1 MIFRLEFYTMI
12 VWLASYPRSG
22 NTLARQMLKQV
33 FCHESYSQYNDRKDI
48 GSRPDVAS
56 NVGHRSYEKPWLE
69 FLAAA
74 KAAPDLHIIKTHHPP
89 QDDEPAI
96 YVVRDGRA
104 AAVSFFHFLCDER
117 KREGVTLEKVIEGD
131 TPFGSWGDHLDAWQ
145 PLDRPRTLF
154 LRFEDMT
161 ELPEKVIASMALF
174 LKTEKQMEWANNI
187 ASLQK
192 LYPGFFRSGN
202 DALNKAEMDARHN
215 ALFESRYGLWL
226 RRLGYLD

>member
-1 MIFRLEFYTMI
+1 MHRTASAHTREQSSSFSAYLPKNSRGTSEWVTRLKKCRRLRCHGKC
-12 VWLASYPRSG
+12 LADY
-22 NTLARQMLKQV
+22 V
-33 FCHESYSQYNDRKDI
+33 FILSPVEI
-48 GSRPDVAS
+48 P
-56 NVGHRSYEKPWLE
+56 
-69 FLAAA
+69 
-74 KAAPDLHIIKTHHPP
+74 
-89 QDDEPAI
+89 
-96 YVVRDGRA
+96 
-104 AAVSFFHFLCDER
+104 

-161 ELPEKVIASMALF
+161 ERPEKVIASMALF
-174 LKTEKQMEWANNI
+174 LKMEKQMEWANNI

>member
-1 MIFRLEFYTMI
+1 M
-12 VWLASYPRSG
+12 
-22 NTLARQMLKQV
+22 
-33 FCHESYSQYNDRKDI
+33 
-48 GSRPDVAS
+48 
-56 NVGHRSYEKPWLE
+56 
-69 FLAAA
+69 
-74 KAAPDLHIIKTHHPP
+74 
-89 QDDEPAI
+89 
-96 YVVRDGRA
+96 
-104 AAVSFFHFLCDER
+104 
-117 KREGVTLEKVIEGD
+117 TLEKVIEGD

-145 PLDRPRTLF
+145 PLDRPRSLF

-161 ELPEKVIASMALF
+161 ERPEKVIASMALF
-174 LKTEKQMEWANNI
+174 LKMEKQMEWANNI